1 MRGEGVGDAPGVRGG
16 TVAVDQ
22 QHGRRH
28 GQIDDRVPLVVD
40 AHRVGIE
47 AGLDNVL
54 PGDGKTDVEFLLRGG
69 AGGDGVDRHRSARLA
84 VGRPM
89 DRHVALQSRAVV
101 LHGDPHPPL
110 YAGGANVFFRLQ
122 GGDRQVPPAGLLD
135 AVDEADLDML
145 LVEFRKAFLQLV
157 GLVPLAGAEVGEE
170 VDDAA
175 LARVLAEQVLE
186 GLEGRQRLG
195 GRLGNVEFL
204 GIVQLFRQAPGEIAG
219 HRLLLE
225 IGPQGAVA
233 AARARQPQEREN
245 LRLAGADRRL
255 GEPLDRA
262 LALVEG
268 RQRAQVLRHGE
279 AVVQEDHMMGGL
291 GAEKVAPA
299 VGQERLRQG
308 QHHQRDGGHA
318 EQEQQQLL
326 EDDPR
331 AVLFPAGEE
340 ELHGRPLHPPVAQH
354 VDQVDQHRSGE
365 EP

>member
-89 DRHVALQSRAVV
+89 DRHVVLESRAVV

-170 VDDAA
+170 VDDAV

-204 GIVQLFRQAPGEIAG
+204 GIVQLFRQCGEIAG

-233 AARARQPQEREN
+233 AALCDSRRSVKTCGSRERT
-245 LRLAGADRRL
+245 ADSASRWIALLPWSKAVNVPRFSDMEKLSSRRTT
-255 GEPLDRA
+255 
-262 LALVEG
+262 
-268 RQRAQVLRHGE
+268 
-279 AVVQEDHMMGGL
+279 
-291 GAEKVAPA
+291 
-299 VGQERLRQG
+299 
-308 QHHQRDGGHA
+308 
-318 EQEQQQLL
+318 
-326 EDDPR
+326 
-331 AVLFPAGEE
+331 
-340 ELHGRPLHPPVAQH
+340 
-354 VDQVDQHRSGE
+354 
-365 EP
+365 